1 MENLMKT
8 QLSSFFVAALSA
20 AALALVMLAL
30 PEPAQAW
37 QTGRAEGP
45 YCLESNGRIG
55 IGRICD
61 FYSLAQCQATARGII
76 GTCAANPWYVYD
88 APPERV
94 RRRRY

>member
-1 MENLMKT
+1 MKT
-8 QLSSFFVAALSA
+8 QLSPFLVAAMSVA
-20 AALALVMLAL
+20 TLALLTVAL
-30 PEPAQAW
+30 PAPAQAW

-45 YCLESNGRIG
+45 YCLESSGNRTG

-61 FYSLAQCQATARGII
+61 FYSLAQCQATAQGIL

-88 APPERV
+88 TPPERV